1 MISNGKEDKPVSD
14 FLHVIVNKNSGTVL
28 RLGEETVTKML
39 YDALGERIHSF
50 HMIEG
55 SQMCG
60 KIDRLTQSD
69 SRSILIGGG
78 DGSATCAAE
87 LLQGSDVHF
96 GVLPLGT
103 MNLLAQDLG
112 SAPTFEETMARFKTL
127 KEDTIDM
134 GLVNGRMFLCS
145 AVVGL
150 VPESAVVREEI
161 RETGSIE
168 AAARFMGTIAK
179 GMVGSISQD
188 LFLRQ
193 SEHDAP
199 VPLNTTSLII
209 SNNRFTCK
217 PEDISARFARDTLK
231 DGYLAVYSAAPKDI
245 IDGLRLLMKM
255 WQGQW
260 QDDQSVIAFE
270 TPELIVDAAE
280 KEILV
285 SLDGEPVKMHAPLKF
300 KLHRQSL
307 SVLRLEL
314 SS

>member
-1 MISNGKEDKPVSD
+1 MTD

-39 YDALGERIHSF
+39 HDALGERIYSF
-50 HMIEG
+50 HMIEA
-55 SQMCG
+55 SQMCA

-87 LLQGSDVHF
+87 LLQGTNVHF

-112 SAPTFEETMARFKTL
+112 SAPTFEETLARFKSL
-127 KEDTIDM
+127 QEDKIDL

-145 AVVGL
+145 AVIGL
-150 VPESAVVREEI
+150 VPETAIVREEI
-161 RETGSIE
+161 REGAGLE
-168 AAARFMGTIAK
+168 AVGRFMGTVAR
-179 GMVGSISQD
+179 GMAGGIEQE

-193 SEHDAP
+193 KNTDEP
-199 VPLNTTSLII
+199 VPLKTTSLII
-209 SNNRFTCK
+209 SNNRFTHQ
-217 PEDISARFARDTLK
+217 PEDVAARFRRDTLK

-260 QDDQSVIAFE
+260 QDDSAVIGFE
-270 TPELIVDAAE
+270 TPELIVDGPE

-285 SLDGEPVKMHAPLKF
+285 SLDGEPLKMHGPLKF
-300 KLHRQSL
+300 QLHRQAL
-307 SVLRLEL
+307 PVLRLEL
-314 SS
+314 S

>member
-1 MISNGKEDKPVSD
+1 MSD

-39 YDALGERIHSF
+39 HDTLGERIYSF
-50 HMIEG
+50 HMVEAE
-55 SQMCG
+55 QMCE

-69 SRSILIGGG
+69 SRGILIGGG

-87 LLQGSDVHF
+87 LLQGTDVHF

-112 SAPTFEETMARFKTL
+112 SAPTFEETIARFQGIR
-127 KEDTIDM
+127 EDTIDL

-145 AVVGL
+145 AVIGL
-150 VPESAVVREEI
+150 VPESAIVREEL

-168 AAARFMGTIAK
+168 AAAKFMATVARGIT
-179 GMVGSISQD
+179 GSQSQE
-188 LFLRQ
+188 LLLRQ
-193 SEHDAP
+193 SESDEP

-209 SNNRFTCK
+209 SNNRFVNQ
-217 PEDISARFARDTLK
+217 PEDINSRFARDTMK
-231 DGYLAVYSAAPKDI
+231 DGYLAVYSAAPRDI

-260 QDDQSVIAFE
+260 QDDQAVIAFE
-270 TPELIVDAAE
+270 TPALIVDSPA

-285 SLDGEPVKMHAPLKF
+285 SLDGEPIKMHAPLKF

-307 SVLRLEL
+307 PVLRLEL
-314 SS
+314 AS